1 MRFKGKRLALTT
13 MIATAFLI
21 AIMVEPVGAAQNRPI
36 LVISDYTTTPKEVA
50 PGATFSLKLTLKNEG
65 RYRAKQLLLTLASGN
80 TSAGGASVSAGGQ
93 AGVAAADTAGS
104 DSGAAAPIS
113 VLGSG
118 NVRYIGDISAG
129 ATETVT
135 FKLISSGNA
144 DPRAYN
150 LNFGLEYVNAANGR
164 DESARQSIGLPL
176 IRDAGLKLVD
186 LGASK
191 KIVIG
196 KSFKVKGEVINSGSF
211 TVHGIAVGTA
221 GDGIEIVHAA
231 DFIGPLDGGD
241 SDSFEITARPQSAKA
256 REIALTVTYRD
267 DYNQERVITETI
279 DISPQAAA
287 VEKDKPEKSGGVF
300 AAISRFFRALLGI
313 GSGE

>member
-1 MRFKGKRLALTT
+1 MRFKGKRQALTT
-13 MIATAFLI
+13 MIATSFLI
-21 AIMVEPVGAAQNRPI
+21 ALMVEPVGAAQNRPI

-80 TSAGGASVSAGGQ
+80 TSAGGPSITAGGQ
-93 AGVAAADTAGS
+93 AGVAADTAGS
-104 DSGAAAPIS
+104 GSGTAAPIS

-129 ATETVT
+129 ATEAVT

-164 DESARQSIGLPL
+164 DESAQQSIGLPL
-176 IRDAGLKLVD
+176 IRDAGLKLVE
-186 LGASK
+186 LSTSK

-211 TVHGIAVGTA
+211 TVHGIAIGTA

-241 SDSFEITARPQSAKA
+241 SDGFEITARPQSAKA
-256 REIALTVTYRD
+256 REVAVTVTYRD
-267 DYNQERVITETI
+267 DYNQERALTEMI
-279 DISPQAAA
+279 EISPQAAA
-287 VEKDKPEKSGGVF
+287 VEKDAPEKSGGVF